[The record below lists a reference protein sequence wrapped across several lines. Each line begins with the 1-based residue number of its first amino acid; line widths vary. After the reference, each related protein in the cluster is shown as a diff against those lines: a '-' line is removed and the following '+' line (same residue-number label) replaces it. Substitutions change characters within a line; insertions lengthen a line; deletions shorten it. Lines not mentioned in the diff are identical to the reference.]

1 MSLDLFGAPEPPRPD
16 VTLHRE
22 WLYASGL
29 DFEGLLED
37 MEHALPW
44 EQRSLKRYDQ
54 TTPMPRLECW
64 ASTIA
69 GATYTY
75 SGVRYEAQD
84 IHDHPWLE
92 DMLIEVTPAVENQ
105 YGVTPNA
112 VFANLYRDG
121 SDSIGWHSDDEPV
134 LGPTRDVVIAS
145 LSIGAR
151 RRFVMKHRDQPDV
164 RHEWSLG
171 RGDLLLMGPG
181 SQSEWLHSVPK
192 TAKPVGV
199 RINLT
204 FRRVRA

>member
-22 WLYASGL
+22 WLHASGHAFQ
-29 DFEGLLED
+29 DLLED
-37 MEHALPW
+37 LEHALPW
-44 EQRSLKRYDQ
+44 EQRSLTRYDQ

-64 ASTIA
+64 AATTA

-75 SGVRYEAQD
+75 SGVRYEARD

-92 DMLIEVTPAVENQ
+92 DMLIEVIPAVENQ

-121 SDSIGWHSDDEPV
+121 KDSIGWHADDEPV

-151 RRFVMKHRDQPDV
+151 RRFVMKHRTEPDV

-171 RGDLLLMGPG
+171 RGDLLIMGPG
-181 SQSEWLHSVPK
+181 CQSEWLHSVPK
-192 TAKPVGV
+192 TAKPVGT